1 MLYLTID
8 YQKKEF
14 IIALEAKLDFTERFS
29 SVTWSPPARKKNKLL
44 VRVFAGT
51 VDLVRTYFK
60 FDQHA
65 YETQLAA

>member
-1 MLYLTID
+1 M
-8 YQKKEF
+8 
-14 IIALEAKLDFTERFS
+14 EAKLDFTERFS